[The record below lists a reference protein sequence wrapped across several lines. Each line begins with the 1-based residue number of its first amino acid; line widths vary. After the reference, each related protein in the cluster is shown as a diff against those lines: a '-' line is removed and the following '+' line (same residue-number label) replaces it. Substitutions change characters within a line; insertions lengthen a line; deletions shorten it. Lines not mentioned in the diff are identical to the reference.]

1 MFAMPCVESTLT
13 PWTRAD
19 RTVPLYA
26 LTWCNGLTFTYHEGM
41 TDDDSRV
48 LLEQRLD
55 DACAEHRRALQALRE
70 ARVVRNA
77 AVADA
82 RAGGLTWERIAD
94 HFGVVPTAPIA
105 WMHRANCE
113 GGHGHG

>member
-1 MFAMPCVESTLT
+1 
-13 PWTRAD
+13 
-19 RTVPLYA
+19 
-26 LTWCNGLTFTYHEGM
+26 M

>member
-1 MFAMPCVESTLT
+1 MTTERTLT
-13 PWTRAD
+13 ISS
-19 RTVPLYA
+19 LA
-26 LTWCNGLTFTYHEGM
+26 LLATAATTAVFAFATATPTPRH
-41 TDDDSRV
+41 
-48 LLEQRLD
+48 
-55 DACAEHRRALQALRE
+55 
-70 ARVVRNA
+70 VVQSPTPTL
-77 AVADA
+77 ADA